1 MVDRVIE
8 GNDADLA
15 LAPGGVGGNARL
27 TDATG
32 AALFGLLAA
41 EGITIVRIHDLITA
55 HVFVG
60 IAIAA
65 FVATKLGSVG
75 YRFARY
81 YIGDPTYVRK
91 GAPNPVL
98 RVDGPIV
105 VVTTIAVLATGIAG
119 LASGRSA
126 RWLIDLHKAS
136 FILLVRRDDR
146 ARARSHPRHPRSSP
160 GLAIADYRSTPGTE
174 PVSGAWLRRLATGAT
189 LLTGIVL
196 AVVVINSGWMN
207 TWTHVVGR

>member
-1 MVDRVIE
+1 MADRVVD
-8 GNDADLA
+8 GNDAEVA
-15 LAPGGVGGNARL
+15 LAQAGVDGNARL
-27 TDATG
+27 TGATG
-32 AALFGLLAA
+32 AALFVLLAA
-41 EGITIVRIHDLITA
+41 EGITILRIHDLITA

-60 IAIAA
+60 IAITA

-75 YRFARY
+75 YRFTRY
-81 YIGDPTYVRK
+81 YLRDPAYVRK

-105 VVTTIAVLATGIAG
+105 VLTTIAVLATGIAG
-119 LASGRSA
+119 LASGRAA

-136 FILLVRRDDR
+136 FILWFVAMTVHVFGHILDTP
-146 ARARSHPRHPRSSP
+146 A
-160 GLAIADYRSTPGTE
+160 LATTDYRSTPGAE
-174 PVSGAWLRRLATGAT
+174 PVSGAWLRRLAIGAT
-189 LLTGIVL
+189 LVTGIVL

>member
-1 MVDRVIE
+1 MVGEMIDGRRADAALAAEGVE
-8 GNDADLA
+8 GNAQ
-15 LAPGGVGGNARL
+15 L
-27 TDATG
+27 TGATG
-32 AALFGLLAA
+32 AALFVLLAA
-41 EGITIVRIHDLITA
+41 EGITILRIHDLITA

-60 IAIAA
+60 IVVTA

-81 YIGDPTYVRK
+81 YLDDPAYVRK

-98 RVDGPIV
+98 RIDGPIV
-105 VVTTIAVLATGIAG
+105 VLTTIAVLATGIAG

-136 FILLVRRDDR
+136 FIVWFVAMTVHVLGHILDT
-146 ARARSHPRHPRSSP
+146 PT
-160 GLAIADYRSTPGTE
+160 LAMADYRSAPGTH
-174 PVSGAWLRRLATGAT
+174 PVSGVWLRRLASVAT

-196 AVVVINSGWMN
+196 AVVVINSGWMD